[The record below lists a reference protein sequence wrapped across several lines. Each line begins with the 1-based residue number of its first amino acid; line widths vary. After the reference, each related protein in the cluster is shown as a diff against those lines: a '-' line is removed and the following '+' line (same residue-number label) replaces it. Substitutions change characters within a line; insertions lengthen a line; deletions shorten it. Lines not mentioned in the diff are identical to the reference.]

1 MSWGGPR
8 VLATSLYGVPTTDE
22 DIAKG
27 FALGDEACLA
37 AAYRRWGSL
46 VYSAASR
53 ALGDSEEAKDVAQQ
67 VFIGAWRG
75 RAGFR
80 PERGTLP
87 GWLMGITRFKIAD
100 ALDQRSR
107 RRRDLEAVSAAK
119 AEDTL
124 VVEATPNAVV
134 DQLLVRECLADLSD
148 AQRQVLE
155 MTFFDD
161 LTQMQ
166 IAERTGLP
174 LGTVKTHA
182 RRGLIALKRK
192 MEEVDGA
199 AQ

>member
-1 MSWGGPR
+1 MPWGGPR
-8 VLATSLYGVPTTDE
+8 VLATSLYDVQTTDD

-75 RAGFR
+75 RAGFQ
-80 PERGTLP
+80 PERGTLA

-107 RRRDLEAVSAAK
+107 RRRDLQAVSAAK
-119 AEDTL
+119 VEETL
-124 VVEATPNAVV
+124 ADEATPNRVV
-134 DQLLVRECLADLSD
+134 DQLMVREFLAQLSD
-148 AQRQVLE
+148 SQRQVLE

-161 LTQMQ
+161 LTQAQ

-182 RRGLIALKRK
+182 RRGLIALKRR
-192 MEEVDGA
+192 MEEVEGA
-199 AQ
+199 AH

>member
-1 MSWGGPR
+1 M
-8 VLATSLYGVPTTDE
+8 PTTDE

-46 VYSAASR
+46 VYSAANR

-124 VVEATPNAVV
+124 VAEATPNAIV

-199 AQ
+199 SQ